1 MTVGTKLE
9 VYRGHADRTPGGLE
23 KKDIAY
29 HNGRYKSKKK
39 MAQGKKA
46 IKTLRKMGFKAK
58 KGTMK
63 LFKKSDRVKTPKKRN
78 TSSKKK

>member
-1 MTVGTKLE
+1 
-9 VYRGHADRTPGGLE
+9 
-23 KKDIAY
+23 
-29 HNGRYKSKKK
+29 

-63 LFKKSDRVKTPKKRN
+63 LFQKSDRVKTSKSKS
-78 TSSKKK
+78 SSKKNKTLSRKNK